1 MGYRHRLAA
10 ATTALVLAAGLAGCS
25 TPPRTPED
33 AASPSADA
41 GAPVETGSDGWNR
54 ADLAFAQD
62 MGDHAARSV
71 ALAEAA
77 LQADDLPPGAE
88 ELAVQIRDQQG
99 PQAQELGRLA
109 EEWAGEDGASG
120 SNGTEDREEAG
131 GVAGGAGSEEG
142 AASGSGSA
150 SGSAS
155 GSQGAAGSAEAGAAG
170 SAEAGAAASDA
181 QLQAVRS
188 ASGAD
193 AGRLFLQGMI
203 AQHEAAIAMADG
215 EAQLGTSTDALD
227 IAGAMRSSQEEQ
239 LTKMRALLA
248 SYGG

>member
-41 GAPVETGSDGWNR
+41 DAAAPLETGSEGWNR

-71 ALAEAA
+71 ALAVAA
-77 LQADDLPPGAE
+77 LQAADLPPGAE

-99 PQAQELGRLA
+99 PQARELARLA
-109 EEWAGEDGASG
+109 EGWAGEDGASG

-131 GVAGGAGSEEG
+131 GVGGGAGGAEG
-142 AASGSGSA
+142 TAGA

-155 GSQGAAGSAEAGAAG
+155 GTGTDAE

-181 QLQAVRS
+181 QQQAVRS
-188 ASGAD
+188 ARGMD

-215 EAQLGTSTDALD
+215 EAQVGTSTAALD
-227 IAGAMRSSQEEQ
+227 IAGAMRSSQEGQ

>member
-1 MGYRHRLAA
+1 MGRGGRRVRVERHR
-10 ATTALVLAAGLAGCS
+10 G
-25 TPPRTPED
+25 PR
-33 AASPSADA
+33 
-41 GAPVETGSDGWNR
+41 G
-54 ADLAFAQD
+54 
-62 MGDHAARSV
+62 
-71 ALAEAA
+71 
-77 LQADDLPPGAE
+77 
-88 ELAVQIRDQQG
+88 
-99 PQAQELGRLA
+99 GRRRR
-109 EEWAGEDGASG
+109 GRRGI
-120 SNGTEDREEAG
+120 
-131 GVAGGAGSEEG
+131 EEG

-150 SGSAS
+150 SAS
-155 GSQGAAGSAEAGAAG
+155 GSQGAAG

>member
-33 AASPSADA
+33 ALSPSADA
-41 GAPVETGSDGWNR
+41 AAPVETGSAGWNR

-150 SGSAS
+150 RASGSAS
-155 GSQGAAGSAEAGAAG
+155 GSQGAAG

>member
-10 ATTALVLAAGLAGCS
+10 ATTAFVLAAGLAGCS

-41 GAPVETGSDGWNR
+41 AAPVETGSDGWNR

-131 GVAGGAGSEEG
+131 GVGGSEEG
-142 AASGSGSA
+142 AASGSGSGSA

-155 GSQGAAGSAEAGAAG
+155 GSEGAAG

>member
-131 GVAGGAGSEEG
+131 GVGGGAGSEEG

-155 GSQGAAGSAEAGAAG
+155 GSQGAAG